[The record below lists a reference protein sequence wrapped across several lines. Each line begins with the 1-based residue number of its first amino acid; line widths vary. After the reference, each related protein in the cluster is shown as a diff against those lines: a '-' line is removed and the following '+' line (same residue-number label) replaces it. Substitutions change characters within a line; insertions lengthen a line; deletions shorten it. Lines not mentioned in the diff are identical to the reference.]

1 MVSCDVSLIPGML
14 EKIDRSAD
22 RRLPAR
28 AIVWRRVTV
37 AESVVQT
44 NRFGGIA
51 PKPSIRESLM
61 RRWKTAAFGAAML
74 AAGYLLGATGAW
86 ESGHLTAQDA
96 GVTSTVKDR
105 IAAANDA
112 LQQAAEALKSE
123 GQYVA
128 ATEGVNAFLVLS
140 GGGDAQQDL
149 ESGTG
154 VDPETFAALYAE
166 QALPEIQ
173 AKLERDADNR
183 LTYNGKV
190 VQMYSKSRLQRLYA
204 ERLKLTMKGIQS
216 GTANP

>member
-1 MVSCDVSLIPGML
+1 
-14 EKIDRSAD
+14 
-22 RRLPAR
+22 
-28 AIVWRRVTV
+28 
-37 AESVVQT
+37 
-44 NRFGGIA
+44 
-51 PKPSIRESLM
+51 M

-74 AAGYLLGATGAW
+74 AVGYLLGATGAW
-86 ESGHLTAQDA
+86 ESGQLTAQDA

-123 GQYVA
+123 GQYLA

-166 QALPEIQ
+166 QGLPEIQ

-190 VQMYSKSRLQRLYA
+190 VQMYSRSRLQRLYA
-204 ERLKLTMKGIQS
+204 ERLKLTTKGLQS
-216 GTANP
+216 VSPTP